1 MNDAKEEIRDRLNIE
16 DVISEYVELK
26 RAGRNF
32 KALSPFSN
40 EKTPS
45 FIVSPDKRIWH
56 DFSSG
61 RGGDVFSFIME
72 IEGVDFKEALKILA
86 RKAGVELKLFS
97 SANSQKLAKRK
108 AREAEIYNLVT
119 KYYQAI
125 LAKNPHALDYAKNQR
140 QLSDATIKEFAIG
153 YAPNHKRALVDF
165 LIKRGYKLA
174 ELVEAGLTNQYQTDL
189 FRARLM
195 IPLSDAMGQTIG
207 FTGRGLDK
215 ESVPKYLNTPS
226 TLLYDKSRHVFGLFQ
241 AKETIRKLNQVVIVE
256 GNMDV
261 ISSHQAGVKQVV
273 ATAGTA
279 MTEQHLKI
287 LARYTSDIRLA
298 FDADNAGINATERA
312 IILAQEANVDLKIIT
327 LKSDSAKDPDE
338 LIQQDVKLW
347 QESIE
352 AAEPA
357 LDWLMRV
364 YQHKFDLSQSAQ
376 KRDYSRKIL
385 ATLVQLADPVE
396 KESYLKKLADV
407 LDISLE
413 AIMAQVE
420 DLTKPQPK
428 KALKATKAKQ
438 VAVDEFKYQD
448 DLLAMAL
455 ISTEVRRSLSQLEDM
470 AVIVDSVGKP
480 RRQLLELLTAHV
492 EDFHKDMLSNL
503 QDLTIY
509 AKVLTLK
516 TEDRYL
522 AWSKT
527 EVNQEAERLIKQAK
541 TSFQKNVTERLT
553 DQLRQAEFDG
563 DEQRAAEIR
572 TKLNQLIKGDKN

>member
-16 DVISEYVELK
+16 DVIGEYVELK

-61 RGGDVFSFIME
+61 RGGDIFSFIME
-72 IEGVDFKEALKILA
+72 IEGVEFREALKILA
-86 RKAGVELKLFS
+86 RKAGVELQLFN
-97 SANSQKLAKRK
+97 SANAQKIAKRK
-108 AREAEIYNLVT
+108 AREAEIYTLVT
-119 KYYQAI
+119 RYYQAI
-125 LAKNPHALDYAKNQR
+125 LLKNPHALDYAKNQR
-140 QLSDATIKEFAIG
+140 RLTDQTIKDFAIG
-153 YAPNHKRALVDF
+153 YAPNHKRALIDF
-165 LIKRGYKLA
+165 LLKRGYRLS
-174 ELVEAGLTNQYQTDL
+174 ELVDAGLTNQYKTDL

-241 AKETIRKLNQVVIVE
+241 AKESIRKLNQAVIVE

-261 ISSHQAGVKQVV
+261 ISSHQAGVKNVV

-298 FDADNAGINATERA
+298 FDSDQAGINATERA
-312 IILAQEANVDLKIIT
+312 IVLAQTANVDLKIIT
-327 LKSDSAKDPDE
+327 LKGNNAKDPDE
-338 LIQQDVKLW
+338 LIQQDVQLW
-347 QESIE
+347 IDSIAE
-352 AAEPA
+352 ARPA
-357 LDWLMRV
+357 LDWLMTV
-364 YQHKFDLSQSAQ
+364 YQQKFDLSQSTQ

-385 ATLVQLADPVE
+385 TTLVQLNDPVE
-396 KESYLKKLADV
+396 KESYLQKLADI
-407 LDISLE
+407 LGISLE
-413 AIMAQVE
+413 AIREQME
-420 DLTKPQPK
+420 DLTKP
-428 KALKATKAKQ
+428 TEAKPRKSIKNRRLE
-438 VAVDEFKYQD
+438 VDESRYQD
-448 DLLAMAL
+448 ELLALGL
-455 ISTEVRRSLSQLEDM
+455 ISSEVRQQLTKLKPEYLLETTD
-470 AVIVDSVGKP
+470 KP
-480 RRQLLELLTAHV
+480 RRQLHQLLTAHV
-492 EDFHKDMLSNL
+492 MDFNKEMLSNL

-516 TEDRYL
+516 TEERYSL
-522 AWSKT
+522 WSKT
-527 EVNQEAERLIKQAK
+527 EVEQEARRLINKAEK
-541 TSFQKNVTERLT
+541 DFQINATNDLT
-553 DQLRQAEFDG
+553 AQLQQAEYDG
-563 DEQRAAEIR
+563 DEQLATEIR
-572 TKLNQLIKGDKN
+572 AKLNQLIKGDKK